1 MSAWETERRKH
12 RRSFT
17 TEMRPNISVSPILS
31 IPFCVCRYL
40 SHTISTYMWSCM
52 YGCNEQQTVRCN
64 LLADNIN
71 NGQNRPTNAYA
82 LARCSTMFMCAWNVC
97 SVHQYTICDSALMQR
112 CTDAPMQ
119 LAAVF
124 WAYEVCESD
133 TSTSVCTLHIKRN
146 RITGLLK
153 RSYQKLI
160 CLLALIN

>member
-17 TEMRPNISVSPILS
+17 TEMRPNISVSPIFS

-40 SHTISTYMWSCM
+40 PHTISTYMCSSCM

-64 LLADNIN
+64 LLADNTN

-112 CTDAPMQ
+112 CNDALMHRYTDAVGCRFLSVWSMRKR
-119 LAAVF
+119 
-124 WAYEVCESD
+124 YEYDYECMHIAH
-133 TSTSVCTLHIKRN
+133 CTLKEI
-146 RITGLLK
+146 G
-153 RSYQKLI
+153 
-160 CLLALIN
+160 